1 MFADLLD
8 QPESDILEQPQ
19 PEEKPTEEP
28 STILLIDDDEVH
40 TDVLSR
46 RLKQQGFE
54 TFVADSA
61 ESGLERAKLERP
73 SLILLDIRLPDAD
86 GLDVCAALADE
97 PETCTIPVIILSGMD
112 KPNILRRCRAAGS
125 QFFVRKPY
133 DPNALLLLIRQA
145 IQDSLQFDL

>member
-1 MFADLLD
+1 MFAEL
-8 QPESDILEQPQ
+8 IEQPQ
-19 PEEKPTEEP
+19 PDIIAQPQHEEKQSEEP

-46 RLKQQGFE
+46 RLNKQGFE

-61 ESGLERAKLERP
+61 ESGLEQAKFDRP

-86 GLDVCAALADE
+86 GLDVCAALADA

-112 KPNILRRCRAAGS
+112 QPNILRRCRAAGS
-125 QFFVRKPY
+125 QFFMRKPY

-145 IQDSLQFDL
+145 IQDSHEFEL

>member
-1 MFADLLD
+1 MFADLLELPRID
-8 QPESDILEQPQ
+8 IIAEPEL
-19 PEEKPTEEP
+19 EEKSVEEP
-28 STILLIDDDEVH
+28 ATILLIDDDEVH

-46 RLKQQGFE
+46 RLENQGFE
-54 TFVADSA
+54 TLVAESA
-61 ESGLERAKLERP
+61 ESGFDKAKFERP

-86 GLDVCAALADE
+86 GLDVCERLADA

-112 KPNILRRCRAAGS
+112 KPNLLRRCRSAGC

-145 IQDSLQFDL
+145 IHDSLEFKI